1 MSPHERWQIQK
12 WETRVLV
19 LGYEALSFVFMS
31 PHERWQI
38 QNWETRVPVLRGQE
52 NVVGKL

>member
-1 MSPHERWQIQK
+1 MRDDK

-19 LGYEALSFVFMS
+19 LGYEGLSFVFMS